1 MRNITDLLSQIKGN
15 IAKIEGGGPE
25 EPALDAIRTDFLE
38 MLELIKLFLIS
49 ERDSYYGY
57 FLINMRFE
65 VDFYANLIAGI
76 KLNAFPPVFASDRKS
91 VV

>member
-38 MLELIKLFLIS
+38 ML
-49 ERDSYYGY
+49 
-57 FLINMRFE
+57 
-65 VDFYANLIAGI
+65 
-76 KLNAFPPVFASDRKS
+76 
-91 VV
+91 